1 MGNIQHWKE
10 AFYNHPTKALHHLL
24 LNKTIENKENTPIY
38 LHNFRSNF
46 RSLCLAFKVSFL
58 LITAHSGFTD
68 MTIIMFLRRN
78 LFRSFMQKEI

>member
-10 AFYNHPTKALHHLL
+10 VFYNHPTKALHHLL

-58 LITAHSGFTD
+58 LITVHSGITD